1 LIALDLGIDDVVDEL
16 GNGLRVVSHEA
27 AVEADLAVVGDHV
40 GSVSKVSYRFFLFES
55 FTSSITIRS
64 GVVHRP
70 LTSRS
75 LG

>member
-1 LIALDLGIDDVVDEL
+1 MIALDLGIDDVVDEL

-40 GSVSKVSYRFFLFES
+40 GSKVSYRFFLFES